1 MQPRTREE
9 RHFFKCK
16 ENLERER
23 LRNRTGNYF
32 RYEDVGDPTQQLTNA
47 PAHCSEKNRYVSGGE
62 YIAELNRKDRESDL
76 EHKNA
81 ITEARRMDSLKRE
94 EERWDAI
101 EKKELHEID
110 RQRRLI
116 DDDMIGK
123 KNVSGVPYN
132 IVNLEYSKNIEG
144 RRLEHADEMC
154 KYREQVRK
162 QNLAEKAHL
171 GYNCITGEQVYPVP
185 EAVRPAP
192 FVEDP

>member
-9 RHFFKCK
+9 RHFFKYK

-32 RYEDVGDPTQQLTNA
+32 RYEDVGDPTQQLKSA
-47 PAHCSEKNRYVSGGE
+47 PAHCDEKNRYISGGD
-62 YIAELNRKDRESDL
+62 YIAELNRQDREAEA

-81 ITEARRMDSLKRE
+81 ITEARRQDCLNRE

-110 RQRRLI
+110 RQRRLV

-132 IVNLEYSKNIEG
+132 IVNLEYANNREG
-144 RRLEHADEMC
+144 RALHHQDEMC
-154 KYREQVRK
+154 KYRQEVRK
-162 QNLAEKAHL
+162 ANLAEKAHL

-185 EAVRPAP
+185 QAKAP
-192 FVEDP
+192 PPFAG